1 MKKLMLLLPLIVAL
15 SSCKKEDQNNNDIL
29 RIQSFC
35 SDCTITIKSKN
46 TAQVITKNFTESI
59 VFDARYDDIMP
70 FTGTV
75 TMKSDKA
82 GAFIISASV
91 IDGNGTTKNTFV
103 LLDKKPSAINTE
115 VAFNSDTISR

>member
-35 SDCTITIKSKN
+35 SDCTISIKSKN
-46 TAQVITKNFTESI
+46 TGQVITKNFTESI
-59 VFDARYDDIMP
+59 VFDARYEDIMP

-75 TMKSDKA
+75 TLKSDKA

-91 IDGNGTTKNTFV
+91 IDGSGATKNTFV
-103 LLDKKPSAINTE
+103 LLDKKPSTINTE
-115 VAFNSDTISR
+115 VQFNSDQISN